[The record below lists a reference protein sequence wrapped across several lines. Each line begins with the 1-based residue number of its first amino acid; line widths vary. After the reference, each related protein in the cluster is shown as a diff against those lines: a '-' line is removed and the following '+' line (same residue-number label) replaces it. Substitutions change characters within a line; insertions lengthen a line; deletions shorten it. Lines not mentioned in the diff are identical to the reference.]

1 MESIE
6 HKIRTER
13 IDDQSLSNALRRG
26 RRDGF
31 HPAFAPEIVG
41 SRLQDRYWG
50 RSYATQSIRATGCTK
65 HGQKVD
71 IYVHTEHWFSNPEN
85 ILSAYRRDFNDL
97 TLNGAAR
104 MPQEEFDR
112 LIDLDEKT
120 NEHGSRIV
128 WVIDHG
134 ELWRARSKVMTTEE
148 ALEHPQTKPFI
159 GDETKAEL
167 YLTKHKERYGD
178 KIGVWRIDDFGT
190 EPRARP
196 LFFGSNHLGL
206 DSAFTF
212 FSDGRILAMKY
223 INIQAQTSKKSLSLQ
238 DELAGTESRSAEP
251 AASRYEQEQSTNLAS
266 GRKGGYTLEERER
279 LRSLVAKRASL
290 EQIASTL
297 GRAMLS
303 VYYELQRQSRND
315 QQLNTEVIKR
325 YEQETEEYQQR
336 LAGHYR
342 NNSCS
347 REEHWGKYYTP
358 VELAL
363 LREDVEK
370 GKSLSELSST
380 LKRPAACLVMKLR
393 KLSQNNP
400 ELWKQE
406 IFRKYQWEL
415 NHHM

>member
-6 HKIRTER
+6 HKIRAER
-13 IDDQSLSNALRRG
+13 IYDQSLSNALRRG
-26 RRDGF
+26 WRDGF

-50 RSYATQSIRATGCTK
+50 RSYATQSIRATGYTK

-85 ILSAYRRDFNDL
+85 ILLAYRRDFNDL

-120 NEHGSRIV
+120 NEHGDRIV
-128 WVIDHG
+128 WVIGHG
-134 ELWRARSKVMTTEE
+134 ALWRARSKVMTIEE

-159 GDETKAEL
+159 GNETKAGP
-167 YLTKHKERYGD
+167 YLAKHKERYGD
-178 KIGVWRIDDFGT
+178 KIGIWYSDDLGT

-196 LFFGSNHLGL
+196 LFFGSDHLGL
-206 DSAFTF
+206 DSGFNF

-223 INIQAQTSKKSLSLQ
+223 INVQEQTGEKSLSLQ
-238 DELAGTESRSAEP
+238 DELAGTESKSAEL
-251 AASRYEQEQSTNLAS
+251 AASKYEQEQSTSLAL
-266 GRKGGYTLEERER
+266 GRKRGYSLQERER

-315 QQLNTEVIKR
+315 RQLNTEVIKR
-325 YEQETEEYQQR
+325 YEQEIEEYQQQ
-336 LAGHYR
+336 LAEYHR
-342 NNSCS
+342 NNSYS
-347 REEHWGKYYTP
+347 RKGALGERLHARRTHFVKRRDREGK
-358 VELAL
+358 E
-363 LREDVEK
+363 
-370 GKSLSELSST
+370 S
-380 LKRPAACLVMKLR
+380 
-393 KLSQNNP
+393 
-400 ELWKQE
+400 
-406 IFRKYQWEL
+406 
-415 NHHM
+415 